1 MILKNIGNYFK
12 IKIEDRIF
20 LFSYVLVDIKSLVN
34 ENMSKREYKKF
45 INNYLQY
52 IKINYGD
59 DIYLSNP
66 LELGSDIL
74 EGLEFKESTSLSI
87 DGKNYKKLDKIIKNA
102 IIKEL
107 EKYKINTIEVYADN
121 DK

>member
-45 INNYLQY
+45 INNYL
-52 IKINYGD
+52 
-59 DIYLSNP
+59 
-66 LELGSDIL
+66 
-74 EGLEFKESTSLSI
+74 
-87 DGKNYKKLDKIIKNA
+87 
-102 IIKEL
+102 
-107 EKYKINTIEVYADN
+107 
-121 DK
+121 

>member
-1 MILKNIGNYFK
+1 M
-12 IKIEDRIF
+12 
-20 LFSYVLVDIKSLVN
+20 
-34 ENMSKREYKKF
+34 
-45 INNYLQY
+45 
-52 IKINYGD
+52 
-59 DIYLSNP
+59 
-66 LELGSDIL
+66 GSDIL